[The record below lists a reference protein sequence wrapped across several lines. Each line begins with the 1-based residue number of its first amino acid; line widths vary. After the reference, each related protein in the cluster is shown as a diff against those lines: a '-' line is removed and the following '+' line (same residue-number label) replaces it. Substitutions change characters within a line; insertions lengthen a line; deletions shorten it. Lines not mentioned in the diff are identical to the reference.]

1 MKFLSPLFVALTC
14 LMLVIGCSPKT
25 AVSPLSIPKLVVA
38 LKPDK
43 TPDAMLEEKTKLEG
57 FLSKELNLPVE
68 VIIPLSG
75 AVIDEGL
82 ANGSIDLA
90 YLSATGML
98 KAYERKSADLLL
110 VGEIA
115 GKTTYDSYWLT
126 LKEKP
131 YKSVADLRGKVV
143 AFSSKTST
151 SGYLIPYADLIKKG
165 LLQPKENP
173 EAFFG
178 SGNVFFGTGYVSAV
192 EQVLNGKA
200 EAAAVSYYVFDEDKH
215 LTPEQHGQLKVIA
228 SQGPVPT
235 HTIAV
240 RTAITAPDR
249 ALILAAFDKL
259 NLPENQA
266 LRDKVFTSKLIVA
279 DRDTH
284 LTPIRQALELTGLGD

>member
-1 MKFLSPLFVALTC
+1 MKILSLLFVALTS
-14 LMLVIGCSPKT
+14 LMFVIGCSPKT
-25 AVSPLSIPKLVVA
+25 TVSPLSVPKLVVA

-75 AVIDEGL
+75 AVIEEGL

-115 GKTTYDSYWLT
+115 GKTTYDSYWLA
-126 LKEKP
+126 LKDKP
-131 YKSVADLRGKVV
+131 YKAVADLRGKYV

-165 LLQPKENP
+165 LLLPKENP

-192 EQVLNGKA
+192 EQVLTGKA

-215 LTPEQHGQLKVIA
+215 LTPEQRAQLKVIA

-249 ALILAAFDKL
+249 VLILAAFDKL

-266 LRDKVFTSKLIVA
+266 LRDKVFTSKLITA